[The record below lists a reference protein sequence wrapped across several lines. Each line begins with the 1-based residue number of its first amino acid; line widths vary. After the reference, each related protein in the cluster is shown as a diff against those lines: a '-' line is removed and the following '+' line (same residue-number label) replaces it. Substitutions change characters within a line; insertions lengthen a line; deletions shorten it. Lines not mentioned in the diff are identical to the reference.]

1 MDVTLLYFDGCPNWT
16 LARDRLEAAMR
27 RAGLDERSLGYCD
40 VATPEEA
47 KAIGFPGSPTILID
61 GRDPFGGESAPV
73 GFACRLYQT
82 PTGPEAAPSVEQ
94 LLAVLSP

>member
-1 MDVTLLYFDGCPNWT
+1 
-16 LARDRLEAAMR
+16 
-27 RAGLDERSLGYCD
+27 

-82 PTGPEAAPSVEQ
+82 PTGLEGAPSVDE
-94 LLAVLSP
+94 LFAVLSR